1 MLARLK
7 FKVGDVFGC
16 NTIVEGPFDVFAPD
30 GKKNGVRYRI
40 QCAHCKIIVVR
51 RAGDIKGSC
60 RCQMVETQKQRNHP
74 YRRGWTVVKR
84 GEPCKRDREV
94 MS

>member
-1 MLARLK
+1 
-7 FKVGDVFGC
+7 
-16 NTIVEGPFDVFAPD
+16 
-30 GKKNGVRYRI
+30 
-40 QCAHCKIIVVR
+40 VR

>member
-1 MLARLK
+1 MPARLK

-16 NTIVEGPFDVFAPD
+16 NTIIDGPFDVLAD
-30 GKKNGVRYRI
+30 GKKSGVRYKI
-40 QCAHCKIIVVR
+40 QCAHCKIITVR
-51 RAGDIKGSC
+51 RAGDIKTSC
-60 RCQMVETQKQRNHP
+60 RCQMVNAQKQRNHP
-74 YRRGWTVVKR
+74 YRSGWTVVKR

>member
-1 MLARLK
+1 MPARLK

-16 NTIVEGPFDVFAPD
+16 NTIVDGPFDVFAPD
-30 GKKNGVRYRI
+30 GKKNGVRYKI
-40 QCAHCKIIVVR
+40 QCAHCKIITAR
-51 RAGDIKGSC
+51 RAGDIKTSC
-60 RCQMVETQKQRNHP
+60 RCQMVETQKKNNHP
-74 YRRGWTVVKR
+74 YRNGWTVVKR